1 MSIKK
6 RGAVIAVVSLM
17 LCVAVYLNWSY
28 TRSDEDLGSASDVSV
43 GKTLGEAALVDK
55 VDGKEAAEAVGSQSD
70 YFAEARLSRQKA
82 RDESTKMLKEITQN
96 EKSTDAAIEKASNDI
111 AALAANSVR
120 EARIENL
127 IKAKGFKECV
137 VFINDTGVNVIV
149 SKTDTQLKSADTA
162 KIKDIVIDETKVKAD
177 KIKIVEASA

>member
-28 TRSDEDLGSASDVSV
+28 TRTPDDFGAAADLDA
-43 GKTLGEAALVDK
+43 GKTLGEATLVDG
-55 VDGKEAAEAVGSQSD
+55 VEDTSDTAGKAD

-82 RDESTKMLKEITQN
+82 RDESAKILKEITAN
-96 EKSTDAAIEKASNDI
+96 EKSTPAAIEKANGDI
-111 AALAANSVR
+111 ASLAANAVR

-127 IKAKGFKECV
+127 VKAKGFDECV
-137 VFINDTGVNVIV
+137 TFINETGVNVIV
-149 SKTDTQLKSADTA
+149 NKTEAGLKAADTA

-177 KIKIVEASA
+177 KIKISEV